1 MKASKDSEKEKKI
14 YEQRIILIKN
24 RISALQ
30 KQEKE
35 INRKKNK
42 FKLQEKNIIKA
53 KEEKEKLLKS
63 LRS

>member
-42 FKLQEKNIIKA
+42 FKL
-53 KEEKEKLLKS
+53 
-63 LRS
+63 

>member
-1 MKASKDSEKEKKI
+1 MENMKASKDSEKEKKI

-42 FKLQEKNIIKA
+42 FKL
-53 KEEKEKLLKS
+53 
-63 LRS
+63 